1 MTANSNN
8 AMDTV
13 PKISDSLH
21 NLGPRYAKILC
32 RNMLSVIG
40 IFNAHKMRWPPDA
53 FADRCTVMIIISLSR
68 PI

>member
-1 MTANSNN
+1 MTANPNN

-21 NLGPRYAKILC
+21 NLGPRYAKTLY
-32 RNMLSVIG
+32 RSMLSVMG
-40 IFNAHKMRWPPDA
+40 IFNAHEMRWPPDA
-53 FADRCTVMIIISLSR
+53 FVDRCTVMIIISLSR